1 MPFLID
7 GDNLLHAA
15 RGIVPEAERANR
27 AWLCGLLAEWD
38 RGRRYDIVV
47 YFDGF
52 RPDDPGDGP
61 VAEGHLVIR
70 YSERVT
76 ADDRIIEAIEA
87 SSAPRRLIVVST
99 DRQIRMVA
107 RRRRAAAP
115 DSATFIAQV
124 LSDVE
129 RSDRKAPSEP
139 PEKFEGLSP
148 EQTDAW
154 LREFGY
160 DPTPDEDDHDPYGLL
175 D

>member
-15 RGIVPEAERANR
+15 RGAVPEAHQANR

-38 RGRRYDIVV
+38 RRGQYDITV
-47 YFDGF
+47 YFDGY
-52 RPDDPGDGP
+52 RPDSPGEGP

-70 YSERVT
+70 YSEHLT

-87 SSAPRRLIVVST
+87 SSAPRRLIVVSS
-99 DRQIRMVA
+99 DRHIRMVA

-115 DSATFIAQV
+115 DSATFLAQM
-124 LSDVE
+124 LSDVQ
-129 RSDRKAPSEP
+129 RASEGRP
-139 PEKFEGLSP
+139 REPREKFEGLSP

-154 LREFGY
+154 LREFGI
-160 DPTPDEDDHDPYGLL
+160 DPTPDDHDHDPYGLL